1 MKVNMKEA
9 NNNPSSMEVVPKLSV
24 YVSDERGKKGG
35 VFGAAIQAGRCST
48 STSTS
53 CSTTW

>member
-1 MKVNMKEA
+1 MKVNTIEA
-9 NNNPSSMEVVPKLSV
+9 NKKQSSIEVVPKLSV
-24 YVSDERGKKGG
+24 YASDERGKKGG

-53 CSTTW
+53 CSTVW